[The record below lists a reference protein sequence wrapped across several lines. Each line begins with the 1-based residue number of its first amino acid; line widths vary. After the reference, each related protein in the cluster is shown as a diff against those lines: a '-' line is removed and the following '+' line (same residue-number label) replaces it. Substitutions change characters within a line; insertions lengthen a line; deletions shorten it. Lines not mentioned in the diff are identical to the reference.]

1 MKLVSIVIPVYFN
14 EGSLALT
21 YSVIK
26 DVFQKLE
33 NAYNFE
39 LIFIN
44 DGSKDGSLQE
54 LLSLIQTDDR
64 VKVIDLSRN
73 FGQVQAIT
81 AGINFSKGDLI
92 ISLSADLQDP
102 IEKIPEMITEFENG
116 HDVVICNRIQRND
129 KFKDKVFAS
138 LFYQL
143 MRTSNIQIPPG
154 GFDMFLLSKKAYT
167 ALKQINESNRYLHA
181 DILWLGFS
189 IKLIPAER
197 KERTIGK
204 SQYSFWKRVN
214 SLLLCYF
221 NTSNLPLRAMSV
233 IGIFFAIVGFIYAIF
248 ITFSYFVNK
257 TPFKGWAPIM
267 ILILIIGGLIMIMLG
282 IIGEYLWR
290 TYDESKKRPYYIVK
304 NIYDKA
310 THQQE

>member
-1 MKLVSIVIPVYFN
+1 MKLISIIIPVYFN
-14 EGSLALT
+14 EGSLNLT
-21 YSVIK
+21 YIAIK
-26 DVFQKLE
+26 KVFESLSQK
-33 NAYNFE
+33 YNFE
-39 LIFIN
+39 LIFVN
-44 DGSKDGSLQE
+44 DGSKDGSLEE
-54 LLSLIQTDDR
+54 LILINEIDNR
-64 VKVIDLSRN
+64 VKVIDFSRN

-81 AGINFSKGDLI
+81 AGIDLAKGDLI

-102 IEKIPEMITEFENG
+102 IEKIPEMVGEFENG
-116 HDVVICNRIQRND
+116 FDVVICNRIQRND
-129 KFKDKVFAS
+129 KLKDKIFAT

-154 GFDMFLLSKKAYT
+154 GFDMFLLSKRAFN
-167 ALKQINESNRYLHA
+167 ALKKINESNRYLHA

-189 IKLIPAER
+189 VKLIPAQR

-233 IGIFFAIVGFIYAIF
+233 IGIIFAFIGFIYAFF

-290 TYDESKKRPYYIVK
+290 TYDESKKRPYYIIK
-304 NIYDKA
+304 DIYNDEK
-310 THQQE
+310 